1 MVEKSANR
9 FCFERKKKVNT
20 NIFSVDYYKEALRVH
35 INKNKDVMRPIHAAN
50 SYYRSVVSASLYENR
65 RKSLEIIE
73 RLRNL
78 DQAYNEIREEL
89 RQSEQD

>member
-1 MVEKSANR
+1 M
-9 FCFERKKKVNT
+9 NT

-35 INKNKDVMRPIHAAN
+35 IYKNKDVMSPIHAAN
-50 SYYRSVVSASLYENR
+50 SYYRSIVSASIYENR
-65 RKSLEIIE
+65 RKSLDLIE

-89 RQSEQD
+89 REQENQ